1 MGKLK
6 HNFKKGMAFVLSL
19 AMVTGLALAMSGGA
33 NTVQAAAGTG
43 TEPSVTA
50 YATKDQLMD
59 GTFKPKDDGTADNYG
74 KLVFGKNSSGSA
86 QEWYILGK
94 DDGVSGDNT
103 IIFAAS
109 PIATGQRFED
119 DWQNNKTTT
128 SLWSDC
134 VYNGTSIS
142 EVSPNHYGASDLRV
156 ALQRM
161 LEDESGNTVETYF
174 TTAEQGLMNYT
185 TVTTQDP
192 YNNVTYTT
200 TDKLYALQ
208 GDFDNNKYLWAGTG
222 DSTVLARD
230 SYWSSGADFWLRS
243 PRKTNFAL
251 LALTGNA
258 VGSTLVDNGGPAVQP
273 ASNLNLSS
281 VFFASAATAASSDTV
296 SGTITDGT
304 AMTLRLNGTGKGIG
318 TVTYNNTTGD
328 IKATKGS
335 TSQTVALVVQG
346 NDGTNDWYYSKKI
359 DTSEISNN
367 LNSNIDKENVRTSS
381 NSKAIDE
388 FVEHICQ
395 SYKDTIISTSYENT
409 INEKYSKITQKITK
423 VQNILIIAIIISII
437 GVIALNVKDI
447 LKLLFWTESA
457 VLSSAVM
464 QLAITT
470 VIKSKVNIDGIKIF
484 NDAFSNIVVTII
496 KDILSKINIIA
507 GKFIIVYFILVVIY
521 AIIILAQKKEG
532 NQNN

>member
-1 MGKLK
+1 MKVGKKIL
-6 HNFKKGMAFVLSL
+6 NFIFVL
-19 AMVTGLALAMSGGA
+19 VIALSFTFIG
-33 NTVQAAAGTG
+33 VK
-43 TEPSVTA
+43 SVV
-50 YATKDQLMD
+50 
-59 GTFKPKDDGTADNYG
+59 FKTIFNKEYVLEQMENNNFYSETY
-74 KLVFGKNSSGSA
+74 KLVGSGFENYIGQSGLDEEVIKNICT
-86 QEWYILGK
+86 EDKIKNDINIIL
-94 DDGVSGDNT
+94 
-103 IIFAAS
+103 
-109 PIATGQRFED
+109 
-119 DWQNNKTTT
+119 
-128 SLWSDC
+128 
-134 VYNGTSIS
+134 
-142 EVSPNHYGASDLRV
+142 
-156 ALQRM
+156 
-161 LEDESGNTVETYF
+161 
-174 TTAEQGLMNYT
+174 
-185 TVTTQDP
+185 
-192 YNNVTYTT
+192 
-200 TDKLYALQ
+200 
-208 GDFDNNKYLWAGTG
+208 
-222 DSTVLARD
+222 
-230 SYWSSGADFWLRS
+230 
-243 PRKTNFAL
+243 
-251 LALTGNA
+251 
-258 VGSTLVDNGGPAVQP
+258 
-273 ASNLNLSS
+273 SN
-281 VFFASAATAASSDTV
+281 
-296 SGTITDGT
+296 I
-304 AMTLRLNGTGKGIG
+304 
-318 TVTYNNTTGD
+318 YE
-328 IKATKGS
+328 
-335 TSQTVALVVQG
+335 
-346 NDGTNDWYYSKKI
+346 GTNEKI

-521 AIIILAQKKEG
+521 AIIILTQKKEE

>member
-1 MGKLK
+1 MKVGKKIL
-6 HNFKKGMAFVLSL
+6 NFIFVL
-19 AMVTGLALAMSGGA
+19 VIALSFTFIG
-33 NTVQAAAGTG
+33 VK
-43 TEPSVTA
+43 SVV
-50 YATKDQLMD
+50 
-59 GTFKPKDDGTADNYG
+59 FKTIFNKEYVLEQMENNNFYSETY
-74 KLVFGKNSSGSA
+74 KLV
-86 QEWYILGK
+86 
-94 DDGVSGDNT
+94 
-103 IIFAAS
+103 
-109 PIATGQRFED
+109 
-119 DWQNNKTTT
+119 
-128 SLWSDC
+128 
-134 VYNGTSIS
+134 
-142 EVSPNHYGASDLRV
+142 
-156 ALQRM
+156 
-161 LEDESGNTVETYF
+161 ESGFENYIG
-174 TTAEQGLMNYT
+174 QSGLDEEVIKNICT
-185 TVTTQDP
+185 E
-192 YNNVTYTT
+192 
-200 TDKLYALQ
+200 DKIKSDINIIL
-208 GDFDNNKYLWAGTG
+208 
-222 DSTVLARD
+222 
-230 SYWSSGADFWLRS
+230 
-243 PRKTNFAL
+243 
-251 LALTGNA
+251 
-258 VGSTLVDNGGPAVQP
+258 
-273 ASNLNLSS
+273 SN
-281 VFFASAATAASSDTV
+281 
-296 SGTITDGT
+296 I
-304 AMTLRLNGTGKGIG
+304 
-318 TVTYNNTTGD
+318 YE
-328 IKATKGS
+328 
-335 TSQTVALVVQG
+335 
-346 NDGTNDWYYSKKI
+346 GTNEKI

-521 AIIILAQKKEG
+521 AIIILTQKKEE

>member
-1 MGKLK
+1 MKVGKKIL
-6 HNFKKGMAFVLSL
+6 NFIFVL
-19 AMVTGLALAMSGGA
+19 VIALSFTFIG
-33 NTVQAAAGTG
+33 VK
-43 TEPSVTA
+43 SVV
-50 YATKDQLMD
+50 
-59 GTFKPKDDGTADNYG
+59 FKTIFNKEYVLEQMETNNFYSETY
-74 KLVFGKNSSGSA
+74 KLV
-86 QEWYILGK
+86 
-94 DDGVSGDNT
+94 
-103 IIFAAS
+103 
-109 PIATGQRFED
+109 
-119 DWQNNKTTT
+119 
-128 SLWSDC
+128 
-134 VYNGTSIS
+134 
-142 EVSPNHYGASDLRV
+142 
-156 ALQRM
+156 
-161 LEDESGNTVETYF
+161 ESGFENNIG
-174 TTAEQGLMNYT
+174 QSGLDEEVIKNICT
-185 TVTTQDP
+185 E
-192 YNNVTYTT
+192 
-200 TDKLYALQ
+200 DKIKNDINIIL
-208 GDFDNNKYLWAGTG
+208 
-222 DSTVLARD
+222 
-230 SYWSSGADFWLRS
+230 
-243 PRKTNFAL
+243 
-251 LALTGNA
+251 
-258 VGSTLVDNGGPAVQP
+258 
-273 ASNLNLSS
+273 SN
-281 VFFASAATAASSDTV
+281 
-296 SGTITDGT
+296 I
-304 AMTLRLNGTGKGIG
+304 
-318 TVTYNNTTGD
+318 YE
-328 IKATKGS
+328 
-335 TSQTVALVVQG
+335 
-346 NDGTNDWYYSKKI
+346 GTNEKI

-521 AIIILAQKKEG
+521 AIIILTQKKEE

>member
-1 MGKLK
+1 MKVGKKIL
-6 HNFKKGMAFVLSL
+6 NFIFVL
-19 AMVTGLALAMSGGA
+19 VIALSFTFIG
-33 NTVQAAAGTG
+33 VK
-43 TEPSVTA
+43 SVV
-50 YATKDQLMD
+50 
-59 GTFKPKDDGTADNYG
+59 FKTIFNKEYVLEQMENNNFYSETY
-74 KLVFGKNSSGSA
+74 KLV
-86 QEWYILGK
+86 
-94 DDGVSGDNT
+94 
-103 IIFAAS
+103 
-109 PIATGQRFED
+109 
-119 DWQNNKTTT
+119 
-128 SLWSDC
+128 
-134 VYNGTSIS
+134 
-142 EVSPNHYGASDLRV
+142 
-156 ALQRM
+156 
-161 LEDESGNTVETYF
+161 ESGFENYIG
-174 TTAEQGLMNYT
+174 QSGLDEEVIKNICT
-185 TVTTQDP
+185 E
-192 YNNVTYTT
+192 
-200 TDKLYALQ
+200 DKIKNDINIIL
-208 GDFDNNKYLWAGTG
+208 
-222 DSTVLARD
+222 
-230 SYWSSGADFWLRS
+230 
-243 PRKTNFAL
+243 
-251 LALTGNA
+251 
-258 VGSTLVDNGGPAVQP
+258 
-273 ASNLNLSS
+273 SN
-281 VFFASAATAASSDTV
+281 
-296 SGTITDGT
+296 I
-304 AMTLRLNGTGKGIG
+304 
-318 TVTYNNTTGD
+318 YE
-328 IKATKGS
+328 
-335 TSQTVALVVQG
+335 
-346 NDGTNDWYYSKKI
+346 GTNEKI

-388 FVEHICQ
+388 FVKHICQ

>member
-1 MGKLK
+1 MKVGKKIL
-6 HNFKKGMAFVLSL
+6 NFIFVL
-19 AMVTGLALAMSGGA
+19 VIALSFTFIG
-33 NTVQAAAGTG
+33 VK
-43 TEPSVTA
+43 SVV
-50 YATKDQLMD
+50 
-59 GTFKPKDDGTADNYG
+59 FKTIFNKEYVLEQMENNNFYSETY
-74 KLVFGKNSSGSA
+74 KLV
-86 QEWYILGK
+86 
-94 DDGVSGDNT
+94 
-103 IIFAAS
+103 
-109 PIATGQRFED
+109 
-119 DWQNNKTTT
+119 
-128 SLWSDC
+128 
-134 VYNGTSIS
+134 
-142 EVSPNHYGASDLRV
+142 
-156 ALQRM
+156 
-161 LEDESGNTVETYF
+161 ESGFENYIG
-174 TTAEQGLMNYT
+174 QSGLDEEAIKNICT
-185 TVTTQDP
+185 E
-192 YNNVTYTT
+192 
-200 TDKLYALQ
+200 DKIKNDINIIL
-208 GDFDNNKYLWAGTG
+208 
-222 DSTVLARD
+222 
-230 SYWSSGADFWLRS
+230 
-243 PRKTNFAL
+243 
-251 LALTGNA
+251 
-258 VGSTLVDNGGPAVQP
+258 
-273 ASNLNLSS
+273 SN
-281 VFFASAATAASSDTV
+281 
-296 SGTITDGT
+296 I
-304 AMTLRLNGTGKGIG
+304 
-318 TVTYNNTTGD
+318 YE
-328 IKATKGS
+328 
-335 TSQTVALVVQG
+335 
-346 NDGTNDWYYSKKI
+346 GTNEKI

-521 AIIILAQKKEG
+521 AIIILSQKKEE

>member
-1 MGKLK
+1 MKVGKKIL
-6 HNFKKGMAFVLSL
+6 NFIFVL
-19 AMVTGLALAMSGGA
+19 VIALSFTFIG
-33 NTVQAAAGTG
+33 VK
-43 TEPSVTA
+43 SVV
-50 YATKDQLMD
+50 
-59 GTFKPKDDGTADNYG
+59 FKTIFNKEYVLEQMENNNFYSETY
-74 KLVFGKNSSGSA
+74 KLV
-86 QEWYILGK
+86 
-94 DDGVSGDNT
+94 
-103 IIFAAS
+103 
-109 PIATGQRFED
+109 
-119 DWQNNKTTT
+119 
-128 SLWSDC
+128 
-134 VYNGTSIS
+134 
-142 EVSPNHYGASDLRV
+142 
-156 ALQRM
+156 
-161 LEDESGNTVETYF
+161 ESGFENYIG
-174 TTAEQGLMNYT
+174 QSGLDEEVIKNICT
-185 TVTTQDP
+185 E
-192 YNNVTYTT
+192 
-200 TDKLYALQ
+200 DKIKNDINIIL
-208 GDFDNNKYLWAGTG
+208 
-222 DSTVLARD
+222 
-230 SYWSSGADFWLRS
+230 
-243 PRKTNFAL
+243 
-251 LALTGNA
+251 
-258 VGSTLVDNGGPAVQP
+258 
-273 ASNLNLSS
+273 SN
-281 VFFASAATAASSDTV
+281 
-296 SGTITDGT
+296 I
-304 AMTLRLNGTGKGIG
+304 
-318 TVTYNNTTGD
+318 YE
-328 IKATKGS
+328 
-335 TSQTVALVVQG
+335 
-346 NDGTNDWYYSKKI
+346 GTNEKI

-521 AIIILAQKKEG
+521 AITILTQKKEE

>member
-1 MGKLK
+1 MKVGKKIL
-6 HNFKKGMAFVLSL
+6 NFIFVL
-19 AMVTGLALAMSGGA
+19 VIALSFTFIG
-33 NTVQAAAGTG
+33 VK
-43 TEPSVTA
+43 SVV
-50 YATKDQLMD
+50 
-59 GTFKPKDDGTADNYG
+59 FKTIFNKGYVLEQMENNNFYSETY
-74 KLVFGKNSSGSA
+74 KLV
-86 QEWYILGK
+86 
-94 DDGVSGDNT
+94 
-103 IIFAAS
+103 
-109 PIATGQRFED
+109 
-119 DWQNNKTTT
+119 
-128 SLWSDC
+128 
-134 VYNGTSIS
+134 
-142 EVSPNHYGASDLRV
+142 
-156 ALQRM
+156 
-161 LEDESGNTVETYF
+161 ESGFENYIG
-174 TTAEQGLMNYT
+174 QSGLDEEVIKNICT
-185 TVTTQDP
+185 E
-192 YNNVTYTT
+192 
-200 TDKLYALQ
+200 DKIKNDINIIL
-208 GDFDNNKYLWAGTG
+208 
-222 DSTVLARD
+222 
-230 SYWSSGADFWLRS
+230 
-243 PRKTNFAL
+243 
-251 LALTGNA
+251 
-258 VGSTLVDNGGPAVQP
+258 
-273 ASNLNLSS
+273 SN
-281 VFFASAATAASSDTV
+281 
-296 SGTITDGT
+296 I
-304 AMTLRLNGTGKGIG
+304 
-318 TVTYNNTTGD
+318 YE
-328 IKATKGS
+328 
-335 TSQTVALVVQG
+335 
-346 NDGTNDWYYSKKI
+346 GTNEKI

-521 AIIILAQKKEG
+521 AIIILTQKKEE

>member
-1 MGKLK
+1 MKVGKKIL
-6 HNFKKGMAFVLSL
+6 NFIFVL
-19 AMVTGLALAMSGGA
+19 VIALSFTFIG
-33 NTVQAAAGTG
+33 VK
-43 TEPSVTA
+43 SVV
-50 YATKDQLMD
+50 
-59 GTFKPKDDGTADNYG
+59 FKTIFNKEYVLEQMETNNFYSETY
-74 KLVFGKNSSGSA
+74 KLVESCFENYIGQSGLDEEVIKNICT
-86 QEWYILGK
+86 EDKIKNDINIIL
-94 DDGVSGDNT
+94 
-103 IIFAAS
+103 
-109 PIATGQRFED
+109 
-119 DWQNNKTTT
+119 
-128 SLWSDC
+128 
-134 VYNGTSIS
+134 
-142 EVSPNHYGASDLRV
+142 
-156 ALQRM
+156 
-161 LEDESGNTVETYF
+161 
-174 TTAEQGLMNYT
+174 
-185 TVTTQDP
+185 
-192 YNNVTYTT
+192 
-200 TDKLYALQ
+200 
-208 GDFDNNKYLWAGTG
+208 
-222 DSTVLARD
+222 
-230 SYWSSGADFWLRS
+230 
-243 PRKTNFAL
+243 
-251 LALTGNA
+251 
-258 VGSTLVDNGGPAVQP
+258 
-273 ASNLNLSS
+273 SN
-281 VFFASAATAASSDTV
+281 
-296 SGTITDGT
+296 I
-304 AMTLRLNGTGKGIG
+304 
-318 TVTYNNTTGD
+318 YE
-328 IKATKGS
+328 
-335 TSQTVALVVQG
+335 
-346 NDGTNDWYYSKKI
+346 GTNEKI

-521 AIIILAQKKEG
+521 AIIILSQKKEE

>member
-1 MGKLK
+1 MKVGKKIL
-6 HNFKKGMAFVLSL
+6 NFIFVL
-19 AMVTGLALAMSGGA
+19 VIALSFTFIG
-33 NTVQAAAGTG
+33 VK
-43 TEPSVTA
+43 SVV
-50 YATKDQLMD
+50 
-59 GTFKPKDDGTADNYG
+59 FKTIFNKEYVLEQMETNNFYFETY
-74 KLVFGKNSSGSA
+74 KLV
-86 QEWYILGK
+86 
-94 DDGVSGDNT
+94 
-103 IIFAAS
+103 
-109 PIATGQRFED
+109 
-119 DWQNNKTTT
+119 
-128 SLWSDC
+128 
-134 VYNGTSIS
+134 
-142 EVSPNHYGASDLRV
+142 
-156 ALQRM
+156 
-161 LEDESGNTVETYF
+161 ESGFENYIG
-174 TTAEQGLMNYT
+174 QSGLDEEVIKNICT
-185 TVTTQDP
+185 E
-192 YNNVTYTT
+192 
-200 TDKLYALQ
+200 DKIKNDINIIL
-208 GDFDNNKYLWAGTG
+208 
-222 DSTVLARD
+222 
-230 SYWSSGADFWLRS
+230 
-243 PRKTNFAL
+243 
-251 LALTGNA
+251 
-258 VGSTLVDNGGPAVQP
+258 
-273 ASNLNLSS
+273 SN
-281 VFFASAATAASSDTV
+281 
-296 SGTITDGT
+296 I
-304 AMTLRLNGTGKGIG
+304 
-318 TVTYNNTTGD
+318 YE
-328 IKATKGS
+328 
-335 TSQTVALVVQG
+335 
-346 NDGTNDWYYSKKI
+346 GTNEKI

-521 AIIILAQKKEG
+521 AIIILTQKKEE